1 MAQRYC
7 RRQAE
12 PGESAN
18 GRVVTL
24 YKVKKLQK
32 SEKLQTE
39 GSGNS
44 WCERGDSNPHGLT
57 RQILSSPRTENERL
71 ARIAKDC
78 DQLRQLAILLALT
91 VARIVIRRKWSGLVV
106 GTKLGT
112 VTTIAF

>member
-1 MAQRYC
+1 MQ
-7 RRQAE
+7 
-12 PGESAN
+12 
-18 GRVVTL
+18 
-24 YKVKKLQK
+24 
-32 SEKLQTE
+32 SEKTNKEKGLE
-39 GSGNS
+39 MF
-44 WCERGDSNPHGLT
+44 WCERGDSNPHGFT